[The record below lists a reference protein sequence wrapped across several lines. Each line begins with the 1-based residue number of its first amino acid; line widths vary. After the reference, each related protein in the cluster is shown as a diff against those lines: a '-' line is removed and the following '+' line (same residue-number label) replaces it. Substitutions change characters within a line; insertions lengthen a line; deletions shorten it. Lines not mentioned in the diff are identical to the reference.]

1 MANKKNR
8 EINLKNERDKK
19 FRAACFK
26 LRNFPIICLALS
38 VLTILLFLVNFAE
51 VFNTDYGAEV
61 KISGFNTFF
70 AAITGQYTSEK
81 AIFGNMAVPFNYYAE
96 SYVHTL
102 GILTL
107 IAVVLTLANLVVQIV
122 NVATNTKNSELN
134 LISLIL
140 GVLQAGVLIACFIVA
155 LSMKD
160 AKILSTYCSGN
171 PKCSIRSYAI
181 IPAITALIGAAVSGI
196 ATVKYFIARKILKA

>member
-8 EINLKNERDKK
+8 EINLKNEREKK
-19 FRAACFK
+19 FRAACLK
-26 LRNFPIICLALS
+26 LRNYPIICLAIS
-38 VLTILLFLVNFAE
+38 VLILLLFLVNFAE

-70 AAITGQYTSEK
+70 AAITGQYTSEQ

-102 GILTL
+102 GILTF
-107 IAVVLTLANLVVQIV
+107 IAMVLTIANLAVQIV
-122 NVATNTKNSELN
+122 AVSIKKSALNVAACVIGAVQT
-134 LISLIL
+134 
-140 GVLQAGVLIACFIVA
+140 AVLIACFIVA

-160 AKILSTYCSGN
+160 AKILSVYCSGN
-171 PKCSIRSYAI
+171 PKCSIRSFAI
-181 IPAITALIGAAVSGI
+181 IPAIFALIGAVVSGI
-196 ATVKYFIARKILKA
+196 ATVKYFIARKLLKA

>member
-8 EINLKNERDKK
+8 EINLKNEREKK
-19 FRAACFK
+19 FRAACLK
-26 LRNFPIICLALS
+26 LRNYPIICLAIS
-38 VLTILLFLVNFAE
+38 VLILLLFLVNFAE
-51 VFNTDYGAEV
+51 VFNTDVGAEV

-70 AAITGQYTSEK
+70 AAITGQYTSEQ

-107 IAVVLTLANLVVQIV
+107 MAMILTLANLAVQIV
-122 NVATNTKNSELN
+122 AVSIKKSALNVAACAIGAVQT
-134 LISLIL
+134 
-140 GVLQAGVLIACFIVA
+140 AVLIACFIIA

-160 AKILSTYCSGN
+160 AKILSVYCSGN
-171 PKCSIRSYAI
+171 PKCSIRSFAI
-181 IPAITALIGAAVSGI
+181 IPAIFALIGAVVSGI
-196 ATVKYFIARKILKA
+196 ATVKYFIARKLLKA

>member
-8 EINLKNERDKK
+8 EINLKNEREKK
-19 FRAACFK
+19 FRAACLK
-26 LRNFPIICLALS
+26 LRNYPIICLAIS
-38 VLTILLFLVNFAE
+38 VLILLLFLVNFAE

-70 AAITGQYTSEK
+70 AAITGQYTSEQ

-107 IAVVLTLANLVVQIV
+107 IAMVLTLANLAVQIV
-122 NVATNTKNSELN
+122 AVSIKKSALNVAACVIGAVQT
-134 LISLIL
+134 
-140 GVLQAGVLIACFIVA
+140 AVLIACFIVA

-160 AKILSTYCSGN
+160 AKILSVYCSGN
-171 PKCSIRSYAI
+171 PKCSIRSFAI
-181 IPAITALIGAAVSGI
+181 IPAIFALIGAVVSGI
-196 ATVKYFIARKILKA
+196 ATVKYFIARKLLKA